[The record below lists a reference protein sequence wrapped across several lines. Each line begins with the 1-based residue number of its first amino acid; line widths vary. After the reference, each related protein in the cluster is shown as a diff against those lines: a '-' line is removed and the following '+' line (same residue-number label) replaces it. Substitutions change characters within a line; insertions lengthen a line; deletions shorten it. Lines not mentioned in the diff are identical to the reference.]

1 VDDLEDEEAIDIDN
15 VATSAPEDDDTDT
28 EE

>member
-1 VDDLEDEEAIDIDN
+1 VDDLEDDEAIDIDN
-15 VATSAPEDDDTDT
+15 VATSEPHDDDTDT